1 VGATQSPTDDLRTAT
16 SALTHTLVE
25 NTSKVERSQIVRGL
39 SLVSNAEIIADSLD
53 LTSPALNDQVEGA

>member
-1 VGATQSPTDDLRTAT
+1 
-16 SALTHTLVE
+16 LVE

-53 LTSPALNDQVEGA
+53 FTSPALNDQVEGA